1 MTSSYSRSEK
11 EHLEHLEEI
20 FIRLKVVGVKLK
32 LEKKLF
38 LQETHT
44 IPRTLN
50 ISRRNPATAR
60 EN

>member
-20 FIRLKVVGVKLK
+20 FIRLKVVELKLK
-32 LEKKLF
+32 LKKMLF

-44 IPRTLN
+44 IPQTLN
-50 ISRRNPATAR
+50 IGRRNPTSP
-60 EN
+60 